1 MYEDSRMLN
10 EEAKK
15 VALRN
20 AEANENDI
28 IRKLNDFKKR
38 YKNLLEIYH
47 STARGQANKL
57 ENENAALKK
66 DYEKTKNHA
75 IFRKIEIDVLKERI
89 RVLDGANNNTYNANC
104 HFEAISDANDRKIS
118 EIKCGTCSYSDV
130 VFDLEVEKVRWP
142 AEKVAEKENFIIF
155 SKENPVQGMSY
166 KKAENFLNYAEKKYK
181 ENIEEMKN
189 ITEKIKENTK
199 KCELL
204 GAKSETAEEIEK
216 FNNYENENNKY
227 SDQIKDELKN
237 SLNVYI
243 KKHEE
248 TPLKGTIR
256 TMLSKSASRR
266 KESELVTTGTM
277 RSLVYSIYNHPSI
290 LPKMH
295 EETKQ

>member
-1 MYEDSRMLN
+1 MYENPRLLN
-10 EEAKK
+10 EEARKI
-15 VALRN
+15 ALRR

-28 IRKLNDFKKR
+28 IRKLNDFTKR
-38 YKNLLEIYH
+38 YKNLLKIYH
-47 STARGQANKL
+47 STARGLANKL
-57 ENENAALKK
+57 ENENATLKK

-75 IFRKIEIDVLKERI
+75 IFRKIEVDVLKERI
-89 RVLDGANNNTYNANC
+89 RVLDGANNNTYNANR
-104 HFEAISDANDRKIS
+104 HFEAINDANDRKIS

-155 SKENPVQGMSY
+155 SKENPVQGVSY

-181 ENIEEMKN
+181 ENIEELKN

-204 GAKSETAEEIEK
+204 RAKSETAEEIEK

-237 SLNVYI
+237 SLDVYV

-248 TPLKGTIR
+248 TPLKSTIR
-256 TMLSKSASRR
+256 EILSKSASRR
-266 KESELVTTGTM
+266 RESELVTTGTM
-277 RSLVYSIYNHPSI
+277 RSLVYSIYNRPSI
-290 LPKMH
+290 LPKMQ